1 MISILIKN
9 KFSAKFLTNQYLVMD
24 RHPQQIKRERQDK
37 KRRAN
42 NIAQMSKLKTAI
54 KKVASATNHE
64 KAEVDYR
71 VAVKQIDKAASKGL
85 IKKNTAA
92 RRKSRITRHLN
103 SLTQ

>member
-1 MISILIKN
+1 
-9 KFSAKFLTNQYLVMD
+9 MD

-37 KRRAN
+37 KRRAS

-54 KKVASATNHE
+54 KKVTLATNSE

-103 SLTQ
+103 SLTK

>member
-1 MISILIKN
+1 
-9 KFSAKFLTNQYLVMD
+9 MD

-37 KRRAN
+37 KRRAI

-54 KKVASATNHE
+54 KKVTLATNSE

-71 VAVKQIDKAASKGL
+71 EAVKQIDKAASKGL

-92 RRKSRITRHLN
+92 RRKSRITRHFN
-103 SLTQ
+103 SLTK

>member
-1 MISILIKN
+1 
-9 KFSAKFLTNQYLVMD
+9 MD

-37 KRRAN
+37 KRRAS

-54 KKVASATNHE
+54 KKVTSATDHE
-64 KAEVDYR
+64 KTEVDYR

-103 SLTQ
+103 SLTK

>member
-1 MISILIKN
+1 
-9 KFSAKFLTNQYLVMD
+9 MD

-37 KRRAN
+37 KRRAS

-54 KKVASATNHE
+54 KKVTLATNSE

-71 VAVKQIDKAASKGL
+71 EAVKQIDKAASKGL

-103 SLTQ
+103 SLTK